1 MNSGITRQY
10 DHISIRTVGGGGG
23 GGGGGGLRCHS
34 IINKNHFEEKN
45 VFLLSYIV
53 KSELEFDNF

>member
-1 MNSGITRQY
+1 
-10 DHISIRTVGGGGG
+10 VGGG

-34 IINKNHFEEKN
+34 IINHFEEKN
-45 VFLLSYIV
+45 VVFLLSYIT